1 MDLQRKRTYWE
12 PTSGSPFPAVRK
24 FVTWPDG
31 KCIAP
36 PSRAATITIS
46 SDLVSCW
53 FKDLIDLKP
62 DGCAFHFVGSN
73 PSHSPKACM
82 TFARIPDRL
91 LASALNMTDL
101 KKLFAVLGL
110 ISIRLAICLV
120 VYPCIRSPRA
130 SVSRCVKRNS

>member
-1 MDLQRKRTYWE
+1 MSIQEMRMGVCLL
-12 PTSGSPFPAVRK
+12 
-24 FVTWPDG
+24 
-31 KCIAP
+31 
-36 PSRAATITIS
+36 AATRESIRKTVFVAE
-46 SDLVSCW
+46 DAGYSCRGW

-130 SVSRCVKRNS
+130 LVSRCVKRNS